1 MEQSRDAK
9 KPYSSPTLTPM
20 TEEQATR
27 FVAQRAMLTKE
38 AAVNF
43 LQSLRLQFEAKSKK
57 HSAYGNSN
65 GNRGRLA

>member
-1 MEQSRDAK
+1 MEQIPESKR
-9 KPYSSPTLTPM
+9 PYSSPALTLM

-27 FVAQRAMLTKE
+27 FVAQRAALTKE
-38 AAVNF
+38 AAANF
-43 LQSLRLQFEAKSKK
+43 LQSLRLEFEAKSKK